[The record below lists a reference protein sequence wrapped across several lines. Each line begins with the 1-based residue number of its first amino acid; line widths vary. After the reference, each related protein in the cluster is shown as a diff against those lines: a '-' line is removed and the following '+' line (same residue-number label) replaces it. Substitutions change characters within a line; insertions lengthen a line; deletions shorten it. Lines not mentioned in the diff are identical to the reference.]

1 MTSTVVLLAGV
12 LTLAFID
19 GVFADGS
26 ALVFGLPAVSLCA
39 VLAFGIQWVFWI
51 PASVL
56 RTEHFYDLT
65 GGVTYI
71 ALALFSLWAGAGDE
85 LPAVRQWLLSSLVLV
100 WALRLSSFLYR
111 RVRRTGRDGR
121 FDSLKNSPVRFFVP
135 WTLQGMWVSL
145 TLLVVLVV
153 NCQDSSSPPFGLTDL
168 VGIALW
174 VVGFGVE
181 VTADR
186 QKARFA
192 SRPEN
197 RGRWIDEGL
206 WARARHPNYF
216 GEILLW
222 SGIAVLGASSLSG
235 AEWLALVSPVF
246 VALLLMKVSGVPLLD
261 ERALE
266 RWGDDPDYMA
276 YRQRTRVLLPI
287 GRPSGGS

>member
-1 MTSTVVLLAGV
+1 MTSAAVLLAAL
-12 LTLAFID
+12 LTLAFIH

-26 ALVFGLPAVSLCA
+26 TRVFGLPAVSLCA
-39 VLAFGIQWVFWI
+39 ALAFGIQWLLWI
-51 PASVL
+51 PASAL

-65 GGVTYI
+65 GGMTYV
-71 ALALFSLWAGAGDE
+71 ALALFSLWAGAEGE
-85 LPAVRQWLLSSLVLV
+85 IPSARQWLLSLLVLV

-111 RVRRTGRDGR
+111 RVRRAGRDGR
-121 FDSLKNSPVRFFVP
+121 FDSLKTSPVRFFVP

-153 NCQDSSSPPFGLTDL
+153 NSHASSAPPLGLTDL
-168 VGIALW
+168 AGVSLW
-174 VVGFGVE
+174 LLGFGIE
-181 VTADR
+181 VAADL

-192 SRPEN
+192 QRPEN

-206 WARARHPNYF
+206 WARSRHPNYF

-222 SGIAVLGASSLSG
+222 CGIAVLGSSSLSG

-266 RWGDDPDYMA
+266 RWGDDPEYLA
-276 YRQRTRVLLPI
+276 YRRRTRVLLPI
-287 GRPSGGS
+287 GRPSEDP